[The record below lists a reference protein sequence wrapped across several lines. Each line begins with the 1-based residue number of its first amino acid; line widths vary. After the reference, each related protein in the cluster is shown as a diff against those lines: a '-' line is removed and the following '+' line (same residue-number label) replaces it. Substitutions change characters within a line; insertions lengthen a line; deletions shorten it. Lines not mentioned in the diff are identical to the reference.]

1 MHCVGGSI
9 SPTVPATMAHRTG
22 DGVPLRMSG
31 QETPSES
38 SEADSSECDTT
49 GDEDGWE
56 SGESS
61 ASLVGNHHQHHHQ
74 HPLTHSSSRKHVS
87 SVLRPRVSLKETAKC
102 LLSRGDKS
110 RSSGSRQNSA
120 GDAASAKR
128 SSAPPLARSATLD
141 T

>member
-1 MHCVGGSI
+1 MMNRVGGVI
-9 SPTVPATMAHRTG
+9 APPAMSPPPVGRPGEGIQLGMG
-22 DGVPLRMSG
+22 G

-61 ASLVGNHHQHHHQ
+61 SASLVVKR
-74 HPLTHSSSRKHVS
+74 HSSSHTTHDSPMNRHK
-87 SVLRPRVSLKETAKC
+87 SVAGNATAV
-102 LLSRGDKS
+102 
-110 RSSGSRQNSA
+110 
-120 GDAASAKR
+120 AASHPGDSRHRDGNNSGKAHSPGGIER
-128 SSAPPLARSATLD
+128 YSGFFRPFFRD

>member
-1 MHCVGGSI
+1 MHCVAGGI
-9 SPTVPATMAHRTG
+9 SPAVPATTNRTG
-22 DGVPLRMSG
+22 DNGQLGIGG

-61 ASLVGNHHQHHHQ
+61 ASLVVNHHL
-74 HPLTHSSSRKHVS
+74 LTHSSSRTHVNA
-87 SVLRPRVSLKETAKC
+87 LQRVSLKETAKC
-102 LLSRGDKS
+102 LLSRGNKS
-110 RSSGSRQNSA
+110 RNSNRQT
-120 GDAASAKR
+120 AAANAKR
-128 SSAPPLARSATLD
+128 SSMFTNSTTLD

>member
-1 MHCVGGSI
+1 MHRVGGSN
-9 SPTVPATMAHRTG
+9 SPAVPATTNRLG
-22 DGVPLRMSG
+22 EGVQIGMGG

-61 ASLVGNHHQHHHQ
+61 ASLVVNHHN
-74 HPLTHSSSRKHVS
+74 LTHSSSHTHVNTHQRTS
-87 SVLRPRVSLKETAKC
+87 LRETAKG
-102 LLSRGDKS
+102 LLLRGDKS
-110 RSSGSRQNSA
+110 RNSPRQST
-120 GDAASAKR
+120 ASVKR
-128 SSAPPLARSATLD
+128 SSTFVRSSTLD